1 MPSERSSSGTPRH
14 PIGAVARRTGLKQDL
29 IRAWERR
36 YGAVEPG
43 RSETRRR
50 FYSDEDI
57 ERLLLLRRVV
67 SGGRAISQV
76 AGLASEELQAL
87 IETEP
92 ASPYSPRNAS
102 RTGSGSAPGIAGDD
116 ADVQAADNLDEVA
129 EGFLNLCMA
138 RCMAAAQRLDVTEM
152 ERELERASVLFSRT
166 HLIERLLS
174 PLMTRIG
181 QLWHQGTLRP
191 IHEHM
196 ASTVVRSFL
205 GGMTGAYHP
214 EVSAPHLVV
223 TTPPRQRHELGAL
236 LAAATAAGEGWQ
248 VTYLGPDLPPEEI
261 AAAALQTGA
270 RAVALSITYPPDDP
284 QLSDELRRLRRLL
297 DSETALVVGGRACAA
312 YAPVLQEVGA
322 FVVDDLGALRRGI
335 NRLREPGLT
344 GRPGEPGNGASGSG
358 PAGMQHLDKK

>member
-1 MPSERSSSGTPRH
+1 MSSDRPSSSTPRH
-14 PIGAVARRTGLKQDL
+14 PIGVVARRTGLKQDL

-50 FYSDEDI
+50 FYSDDDI

-76 AGLASEELQAL
+76 AGLGNEELQAL
-87 IETEP
+87 IEPEP
-92 ASPYSPRNAS
+92 ASRYSPRAAPEGALG
-102 RTGSGSAPGIAGDD
+102 RAGDEAGEAAAPGT
-116 ADVQAADNLDEVA
+116 LDEVA
-129 EGFLNLCMA
+129 EAFLN
-138 RCMAAAQRLDVTEM
+138 RCLAAAQRLDVAEM

-166 HLIERLLS
+166 HLIERVLS

-205 GGMTGAYHP
+205 GGMQGAYHP
-214 EVSAPHLVV
+214 EVSAPHLIV
-223 TTPPRQRHELGAL
+223 TTPARQRHELGAL

-261 AAAALQTGA
+261 AAAARQTQA

-284 QLSDELRRLRRLL
+284 LLGDDLRRLRRLL
-297 DSETALVVGGRACAA
+297 EPETALVVGGRSWPA
-312 YAPVLQEVGA
+312 YAPVLEEIGA
-322 FVVDDLGALRRGI
+322 FLVDDLGALRRGI
-335 NRLREPGLT
+335 NKLRAPGFA
-344 GRPGEPGNGASGSG
+344 GEPGHGAAGSG
-358 PAGMQHLDKK
+358 LKYLDRK